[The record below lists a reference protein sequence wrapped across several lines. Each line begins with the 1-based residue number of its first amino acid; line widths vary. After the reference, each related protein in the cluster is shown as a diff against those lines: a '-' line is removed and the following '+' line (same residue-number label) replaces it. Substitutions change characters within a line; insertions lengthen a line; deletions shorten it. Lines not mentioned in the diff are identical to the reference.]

1 MYYWKIQNAHPCRL
15 LNQQYRNDYLVDKS
29 KIIQDMKIIKIIK
42 TQDEENMKINLIRSI
57 KNHLN
62 NYNNQN
68 IDKWIND
75 CECIGLKDRI
85 NILLCIPVNSSEIER
100 TFNILWN
107 IANIRR
113 TKLKTKTINNY
124 LLIRINK

>member
-1 MYYWKIQNAHPCRL
+1 
-15 LNQQYRNDYLVDKS
+15 
-29 KIIQDMKIIKIIK
+29 MK
-42 TQDEENMKINLIRSI
+42 MNLIRSI

-68 IDKWIND
+68 IDNWIND
-75 CECIGLKDRI
+75 CECIELKDRM
-85 NILLCIPVNSSEIER
+85 NILLYIPVSSSEIER
-100 TFNILWN
+100 TFSILGN

-113 TKLKTKTINNY
+113 TKLKMEALNNY